1 MADKTALFESS
12 QAWFSSYADVLGVRK
27 SEKELDIEKY
37 PTWNS
42 FYSVFKKPFDSAYDR
57 LDVGIKGATIT
68 KKQMADFL
76 EENNDWYISSVLIA
90 VELIKEIQTISRY
103 GIKPPGYQNLF
114 YFRGDEGVMGKLE
127 KIFKIANKSPI
138 YTASGAG
145 QPFGDVN
152 KWSPADI
159 YLASKKAF
167 DTIQEE
173 YKTAEA
179 NKGTYTFISLNKMIN
194 SLIKDSEIL
203 PLSLKKTE
211 KTAKLVKV
219 NFDRKSEAK
228 ELEKITFLKTSDWKP
243 YVRVPF
249 GQKTVARD
257 IRVFIQNMDEI
268 KFRHDPSAKRF
279 VVEYIPKIGSARG
292 GSMLL
297 SIFIG
302 LMNQI
307 DSKTAG
313 NIDKA
318 FNKGLQDYNKEVAPL
333 LKLKDNLPKKQFDF
347 ERGAISATNIV
358 NRVMPILFKWF
369 NRKDPKSKKQI
380 NEFTRSIFAYMTSRS
395 PNSGRFVIAK

>member
-1 MADKTALFESS
+1 MADKTSLFESS
-12 QAWFSSYADVLGVRK
+12 QAWFSSYADVLGVQK
-27 SEKELDIEKY
+27 SEKQLDTEKY
-37 PTWNS
+37 PTWDS
-42 FYSVFKKPFDSAYDR
+42 FYSVFKKPFDAAYDR
-57 LDVGIKGATIT
+57 LDVGIKGAVIT

-76 EENNDWYISSVLIA
+76 KENNDWYISSVLIA
-90 VELIKEIQTISRY
+90 VQLMEEIQTISRY

-138 YTASGAG
+138 YVASGAG

-167 DTIQEE
+167 NTIQEE
-173 YKTAEA
+173 YKIAED
-179 NKGTYTFISLNKMIN
+179 NKGTYTFISLNKMMN
-194 SLIKDSEIL
+194 TLIKDAEIL

-211 KTAKLVKV
+211 KSAKLVKV
-219 NFDRKSEAK
+219 NFDRESEAK
-228 ELEKITFLKTSDWKP
+228 ELEKISFLKTSDWKP
-243 YVRVPF
+243 YVRKPV
-249 GQKTVARD
+249 GEKTAARD

-279 VVEYIPKIGSARG
+279 VVEYIPKVGSARG

-297 SIFIG
+297 SIFIN

-307 DSKTAG
+307 DSKTAQ
-313 NIDKA
+313 NIKKA
-318 FNKGLQDYNKEVAPL
+318 YDEGEKLYKAEVTPFLKQKGILSK
-333 LKLKDNLPKKQFDF
+333 KDFDR

>member
-1 MADKTALFESS
+1 MADKTSLFESS
-12 QAWFSSYADVLGVRK
+12 QAWFSSYADVLGVQK
-27 SEKELDIEKY
+27 SEKQLDTEKY
-37 PTWNS
+37 PTWDS
-42 FYSVFKKPFDSAYDR
+42 FYSVFKKPFDAAYDR
-57 LDVGIKGATIT
+57 LDVGIKGAVIT

-76 EENNDWYISSVLIA
+76 KENNDWYISSVLIA

-179 NKGTYTFISLNKMIN
+179 NKGTYTFISLNKMMN

-297 SIFIG
+297 SIFIN

-333 LKLKDNLPKKQFDF
+333 LKLKDKLPKKQFDF

>member
-1 MADKTALFESS
+1 
-12 QAWFSSYADVLGVRK
+12 
-27 SEKELDIEKY
+27 
-37 PTWNS
+37 
-42 FYSVFKKPFDSAYDR
+42 
-57 LDVGIKGATIT
+57 
-68 KKQMADFL
+68 
-76 EENNDWYISSVLIA
+76 
-90 VELIKEIQTISRY
+90 
-103 GIKPPGYQNLF
+103 
-114 YFRGDEGVMGKLE
+114 
-127 KIFKIANKSPI
+127 
-138 YTASGAG
+138 
-145 QPFGDVN
+145 
-152 KWSPADI
+152 
-159 YLASKKAF
+159 
-167 DTIQEE
+167 
-173 YKTAEA
+173 
-179 NKGTYTFISLNKMIN
+179 
-194 SLIKDSEIL
+194 
-203 PLSLKKTE
+203 
-211 KTAKLVKV
+211 
-219 NFDRKSEAK
+219 
-228 ELEKITFLKTSDWKP
+228 
-243 YVRVPF
+243 
-249 GQKTVARD
+249 
-257 IRVFIQNMDEI
+257 MDEI

-333 LKLKDNLPKKQFDF
+333 LKLKDKLPKKQFDF